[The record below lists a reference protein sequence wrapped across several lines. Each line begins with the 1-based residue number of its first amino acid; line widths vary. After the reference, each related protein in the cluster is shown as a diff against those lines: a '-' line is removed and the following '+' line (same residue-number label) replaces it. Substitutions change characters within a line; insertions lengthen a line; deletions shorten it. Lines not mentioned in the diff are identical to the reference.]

1 MTHIFLIFFSFLF
14 FFLRLAPVKSH
25 KADIFFD
32 IMDSS
37 TDPKRRGTAFLSL
50 AKLSDQLLHHKVG
63 SFGLLLYCIIRTP
76 NCACLFNRAS
86 NSPGSAVS
94 RTFLSAIRKI

>member
-1 MTHIFLIFFSFLF
+1 M
-14 FFLRLAPVKSH
+14 KSH

-63 SFGLLLYCIIRTP
+63 SFGFLL
-76 NCACLFNRAS
+76 
-86 NSPGSAVS
+86 V
-94 RTFLSAIRKI
+94 